1 MFNTKEKNLKGIA
14 TAALNTDFYD
24 VMFGSINTSGPLSLL
39 EQKTLNHVSQVLNN
53 PAQLKQKIPAL
64 PAMLVKLLDT
74 LKDPHADFFT
84 FVDIIEQDPAFA
96 VEVLKVA
103 NTAKYNRTN
112 KEIIFLNKAT
122 SLLGISGL
130 MKIASTLLMAD
141 VIPCNPLYYQ
151 LYGRL
156 IWVHSV
162 QCATLCE
169 LLAKHEKQ
177 NTADAYFIGLIHDLG
192 RIIIFNCISE
202 KMKVPFSSLTPC
214 SREYKT
220 LITEVSMDMT
230 YLIAKEWQLPSV
242 YVMALKQQRENTR
255 GDLGELL
262 YKANRLSENYLLYM
276 KKDIKEDNYK
286 ALQLSLNINEKVFE
300 AFNDLA
306 PSISESIT

>member
-1 MFNTKEKNLKGIA
+1 MFNIQENNVKGIA
-14 TAALNTDFYD
+14 TEAINTDFYD
-24 VMFGSINTSGPLSLL
+24 VMFGCINTCGSMSTL
-39 EQKTLNHVSQVLNN
+39 EQNTLNQVVKMLNN
-53 PAQLKQKIPAL
+53 PIELKKQIPTL

-84 FVDIIEQDPAFA
+84 FVEIIERDPAFA
-96 VEVLKVA
+96 AQVLKVA

-112 KEIIFLNKAT
+112 KEIIYLSKAT
-122 SLLGISGL
+122 SLLGVTGL

-169 LLAKHEKQ
+169 LLAKACKQ

-202 KMKVPFSSLTPC
+202 GMEDTFASLTPC

-220 LITEVSMDMT
+220 FMSEMSMDMT
-230 YLIAKEWQLPSV
+230 YFIAKEWQLPVV
-242 YVMALKQQRENTR
+242 YVTALKQQRENSR
-255 GDLGELL
+255 EPLSDILFR
-262 YKANRLSENYLLYM
+262 ANRLSENYLLFA
-276 KKDIKEDNYK
+276 KKDIKENEYK
-286 ALQLSLNINEKVFE
+286 NLQQSLNISEKIFEKFNE
-300 AFNDLA
+300 LA
-306 PSISESIT
+306 PTIADSII